1 MKIVSKTFAFDLVS
15 TDGVKGFNVYY
26 DTEPLTYYSPKKS
39 YDVVPGQLTYQI
51 KLPDEIPIT
60 EGQYNLGASTFDEAG
75 NESDIASISYFFD
88 LTPPQTPQNLR
99 VLTVG

>member
-1 MKIVSKTFAFDLVS
+1 MKIVSKTFQFDLVS
-15 TDGVKGFNVYY
+15 TEGVKGFNVYY
-26 DTEPLTYYSPKKS
+26 DTAPLTYDSPKKS
-39 YDVVPGQLTYQI
+39 YDVVAGQLTYSI

-99 VLTVG
+99 VG

>member
-26 DTEPLTYYSPKKS
+26 DTEPLTYY
-39 YDVVPGQLTYQI
+39 I

-88 LTPPQTPQNLR
+88 LTAPGTPVNLR
-99 VLTVG
+99 VG